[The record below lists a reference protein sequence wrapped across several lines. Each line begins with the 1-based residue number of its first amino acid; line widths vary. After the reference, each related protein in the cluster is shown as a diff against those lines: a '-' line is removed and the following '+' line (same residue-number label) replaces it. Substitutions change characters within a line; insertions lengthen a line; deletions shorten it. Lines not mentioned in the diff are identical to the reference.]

1 MRLLI
6 GRRKTSIKAGAK
18 ALAKTGPARRGRRRI
33 DLRGW
38 RGKALIGA
46 CVVLAAGGS
55 GFLLQRGGLL
65 DALEPKLA
73 QDGISLA
80 AKLGLVVG
88 NIEVD
93 GRAMTTKAAILRAV
107 GATRG
112 TPILGVSPSQ
122 AKAQLEAL
130 PWVRSAAVERRLPGT
145 LFIRLVERQPF
156 AFWQRQGKLVL
167 IDRDGV
173 VITDERLDRFPGLIV
188 IVGDEA
194 PRRAAALIDMLA
206 TQPDIAGR
214 VVAAVLVGGR
224 RWNLQLDNGIDV
236 QLPEDGPEAAW
247 ARLAQLE
254 HSSRLLARDVQT
266 VDMRLPDRL
275 VVRVNPEPAKE
286 PAKKGRSAAKNT

>member
-1 MRLLI
+1 MRRLI
-6 GRRKTSIKAGAK
+6 GRAKGGQGA
-18 ALAKTGPARRGRRRI
+18 AKHPTVRRSRRLLRLRGRRGLVI
-33 DLRGW
+33 S
-38 RGKALIGA
+38 AL
-46 CVVLAAGGS
+46 VVLAAASIAGGIFQLRRS
-55 GFLLQRGGLL
+55 GRL
-65 DALEPKLA
+65 DALAARAADQALA
-73 QDGISLA
+73 LSA
-80 AKLGLVVG
+80 RLGLVVAD
-88 NIEVD
+88 IEVE
-93 GRAMTTKAAILRAV
+93 GRAMTARETILRAV
-107 GATRG
+107 GAARG
-112 TPILGVSPSQ
+112 TPILAVSPAQ

-130 PWVRSAAVERRLPGT
+130 PWVRAAAVERRLPDT
-145 LFIRLVERQPF
+145 LHIRLVERRPL

-173 VITDERLDRFPGLIV
+173 VITSERLERFPGLIV

-194 PRRAAALIDMLA
+194 PPRAAALIDMLA
-206 TQPDIAGR
+206 TQPDLAGR

-224 RWNLQLDNGIDV
+224 RWNLQIDNGISV

-286 PAKKGRSAAKNT
+286 PAKKGRPAAKNT

>member
-107 GATRG
+107 GASRG
-112 TPILGVSPSQ
+112 TPILAVSPSA
-122 AKAQLEAL
+122 AKAQLETL
-130 PWVRSAAVERRLPGT
+130 PWVRSAAVERQLPDT
-145 LFIRLVERQPF
+145 IHITIVERMPF
-156 AFWQRQGKLVL
+156 AFWQRQGKLAL
-167 IDRDGV
+167 IDRDGT
-173 VITDERLDRFPGLIV
+173 VITDTGLDRFPGLIV
-188 IVGDEA
+188 LVGDDA
-194 PRRAAALIDMLA
+194 PQNAAKLLEM
-206 TQPDIAGR
+206 IASEKTIANR
-214 VVAAVLVGGR
+214 VTAAVRVGGR
-224 RWNLQLDNGIDV
+224 RWRLHLDNGINV
-236 QLPEDGPEAAW
+236 ELPEENAAAAW
-247 ARLAQLE
+247 KQLAELDRDSQI
-254 HSSRLLARDVQT
+254 LARNIEVI
-266 VDMRLPDRL
+266 DMRLSDRL
-275 VVRVNPEPAKE
+275 VVRTVPEPAKE
-286 PAKKGRSAAKNT
+286 PVKKGRPAAKST